1 MAPLRVWQSPTAT
14 RSMSMCDISGS
25 RREMSTQTRRIAPV
39 KSNPFDRLGMSLSLR
54 TLLKREKQ
62 KATGDADGF

>member
-1 MAPLRVWQSPTAT
+1 
-14 RSMSMCDISGS
+14 MCDISGS